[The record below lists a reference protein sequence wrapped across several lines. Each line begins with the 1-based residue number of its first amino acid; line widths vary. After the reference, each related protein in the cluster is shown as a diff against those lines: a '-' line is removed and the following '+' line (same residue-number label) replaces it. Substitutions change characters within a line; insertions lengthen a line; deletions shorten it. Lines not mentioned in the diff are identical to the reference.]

1 VGTVFSTDSLD
12 PKDRFNYWNDVVT
25 RYYAPCEGH
34 SDASAQF
41 NATTTVHSLGS
52 TELSSVT
59 SESVRY
65 DRRTSDLKLIPRED
79 IFISVMLE
87 GEGFF
92 AQNDR
97 QLFHKAGD
105 VLIYDSGKP
114 YSFNYTTAYKAMLL
128 RLPRPLVQVKVSK
141 IDDLGGT
148 VLDGNSAYA
157 RLICSLLNEV
167 SIVASS
173 PELIQ
178 ETDFIVPTIE
188 MLTTAIHRGTEGS
201 LISNITTSQSRLL
214 SEIKAYIRVHI
225 TDEVLTLEQIASNKN
240 ISLRTLS
247 RLFAESGETPR
258 SWLQNQRIC
267 SAYDALVNKKVG
279 NVTEAALTF
288 GFKDI
293 SHFSRSF
300 KNTYGYSPKELIR

>member
-1 VGTVFSTDSLD
+1 MGTVFSTDSLD
-12 PKDRFNYWNDVVT
+12 TKDRFSYWNDVVT
-25 RYYAPCEGH
+25 KHYAPCQGH
-34 SDASAQF
+34 SDDSAKF

-59 SESVRY
+59 SESIRY
-65 DRRTSDLKLIPRED
+65 DRRAVDLKSIPRED
-79 IFISVMLE
+79 IFVSVMLE
-87 GEGFF
+87 GEGYFE
-92 AQNDR
+92 QNGR
-97 QLFHKAGD
+97 QLYHKSGD

-128 RLPRPLVQVKVSK
+128 RLPRPLVQVKISK
-141 IDDLGGT
+141 LDDLGGT
-148 VLDGNSAYA
+148 VLNDNSAYA
-157 RLICSLLNEV
+157 RLIRSLLTES
-167 SIVASS
+167 SIIASS

-178 ETDFIVPTIE
+178 ETDFIIPTLD
-188 MLTTAIHRGTEGS
+188 MLTTAIHRATEGS
-201 LISNITTSQSRLL
+201 VQASGSSSNKLL
-214 SEIKAYIRVHI
+214 NEIKAFARAHI
-225 TDEVLTLEQIASNKN
+225 TDEDLTLEQIAACKN

-258 SWLQNQRIC
+258 NWLQNQRIC
-267 SAYDALVNKKVG
+267 SAYDAIVNKKVS

-300 KNTYGYSPKELIR
+300 KNTYGCSPKELIR